1 MTSTGDGRERIAQV
15 RAPAPGVVAG
25 IGTVVLY
32 FLLQLA
38 LGLGIGL
45 TWGALRHGGGSG
57 GALDTPDA
65 GAMLVCATVLLAAA
79 TMAVLVRWRWGAWWR
94 VSAPPGFGFVAAR
107 PGMWPLAVAAG
118 VLVALG
124 GGVLTQWL
132 ADGQAVRQDVTEMS
146 LQASLAMRV
155 VLAVLVTTVAPLV
168 EELIFRGVL
177 LSALLSRMRAVLAVP
192 ASALVFGVAHLAD
205 FGFAWHAIP
214 ALVGLGL
221 VLAWLRLR
229 SGSLWPAVVAHA
241 VNNTLAV
248 AGWFLLAG

>member
-1 MTSTGDGRERIAQV
+1 MISTGDGCERVAHV
-15 RAPAPGVVAG
+15 RAPAPGVAAG

-45 TWGALRHGGGSG
+45 AWGALRHGDSV
-57 GALDTPDA
+57 DTPDT
-65 GAMLVCATVLLAAA
+65 GAALVCATVLLAAA
-79 TMAVLVRWRWGAWWR
+79 TMFALVRWRWGVWWR
-94 VSAPPGFGFVAAR
+94 VSTPPGFGFVAAR
-107 PGMWPLAVAAG
+107 PGIWPLAVAAG

-124 GGVLTQWL
+124 GGALTQWL

-177 LSALLSRMRAVLAVP
+177 LSALLSRMRAALAVP
-192 ASALVFGVAHLAD
+192 ASAMMFGVAHLAD

-248 AGWFLLAG
+248 AGWFLLPG